1 MAITTEVRERL
12 DAYTTN
18 LFAPEDD
25 ALRWI
30 QTEAARL
37 ALPSISI
44 RPHEGLLL
52 HLLIVSIG
60 ARRAVEIGTL
70 AGYSAVWIARA
81 LPPDGRL
88 ITLEKSAKHAALA
101 RQSFARAGVADRVEL
116 REGDALPALARLSA
130 EGPFDFVFIDA
141 DKANYTAYY
150 AWAADHLRPG
160 GIMAAHNAFRG
171 GRVLAPV
178 DDDDRA
184 VDAFNR
190 QLAADDRFVGG
201 ILGVGDGMSVGIRR

>member
-1 MAITTEVRERL
+1 MAITTEVPERL
-12 DAYTTN
+12 DAYTTH

-37 ALPSISI
+37 ALPAISI

-81 LPPDGRL
+81 LPPGGRL

-101 RQSFARAGVADRVEL
+101 RQSFTRAGVADRVEL
-116 REGDALPALARLSA
+116 REGDALPALEKLGAQ
-130 EGPFDFVFIDA
+130 GPFDFVFIDA
-141 DKANYTAYY
+141 DKANYRAYY

-190 QLAADDRFVGG
+190 QLAADDRFVSG

>member
-12 DAYTTN
+12 DAYTTH

-37 ALPSISI
+37 ALPAISI

-81 LPPDGRL
+81 LPPGGRL

-116 REGDALPALARLSA
+116 REGDALPALEKLSA

-141 DKANYTAYY
+141 DKANYRAYY

-190 QLAADDRFVGG
+190 QLAADDRFVSG